1 MDLHTQGSHLG
12 APPVSG
18 PHPLHP
24 QRTES
29 SPPEQTVIR
38 TAEFPLAEANQ
49 TLLLELGLQNH
60 ENGSVIQEPAS
71 SQTPSWSSPRDIP
84 GEAAVGSGCRLV
96 PQFLRQL

>member
-18 PHPLHP
+18 PHPLHL

-49 TLLLELGLQNH
+49 TLLLELGLQKPRKWLRYP
-60 ENGSVIQEPAS
+60 GTCLLPAS
-71 SQTPSWSSPRDIP
+71 
-84 GEAAVGSGCRLV
+84 
-96 PQFLRQL
+96 